1 MHGEMSSNRQHLTV
15 SKRISAF
22 RVLIKEGIIKANLI
36 PAFAAGFLAVM
47 YYNQSF
53 FKSIPVLLL
62 MLLATTLLIGG
73 VCALNNYYDR
83 DIDSVMSSK
92 QDRPS
97 LDGTFSGPDILK
109 IGFSMAVLGEIIL
122 FMINSTAGVI
132 GLLAGFGYVVLYSIY
147 SKRHLVSNTVI
158 GALPGAAPPLIG
170 WAVIEPNLHIL
181 AWAMFIVMFIWQPP
195 HFYALAI
202 RRSEEY
208 SNAQVPMLPSVK
220 GNKRA
225 TYSIVM
231 WIALLILTPILMA
244 ELGTWF
250 VVVSSL
256 LNLSWLVIALNKFKP
271 IEDYN
276 RYAGRVFVF
285 SLNYILIFYV
295 MIIVAGLLI

>member
-1 MHGEMSSNRQHLTV
+1 
-15 SKRISAF
+15 
-22 RVLIKEGIIKANLI
+22 
-36 PAFAAGFLAVM
+36 
-47 YYNQSF
+47 
-53 FKSIPVLLL
+53 
-62 MLLATTLLIGG
+62 
-73 VCALNNYYDR
+73 
-83 DIDSVMSSK
+83 
-92 QDRPS
+92 
-97 LDGTFSGPDILK
+97 
-109 IGFSMAVLGEIIL
+109 
-122 FMINSTAGVI
+122 
-132 GLLAGFGYVVLYSIY
+132 
-147 SKRHLVSNTVI
+147 
-158 GALPGAAPPLIG
+158 
-170 WAVIEPNLHIL
+170 
-181 AWAMFIVMFIWQPP
+181 MFIVMFIWQPP

-220 GNKRA
+220 GNKRT

-231 WIALLILTPILMA
+231 WIALLVLTPILMA

-250 VVVSSL
+250 VVVASL